1 MIEKNG
7 WALNWPKSQT
17 KDQTENEN
25 LRHILYNES
34 RMVNGISAYFKI
46 KNTLDFYNWI
56 TSH

>member
-17 KDQTENEN
+17 KDQTENQN
-25 LRHILYNES
+25 LRHILYIES

-46 KNTLDFYNWI
+46 KNTLDFY
-56 TSH
+56 H